1 MARARGEHLDQ
12 KHCIGLLETG
22 GMTSNDAIRERKI
35 SLFNLNPINDQI
47 IPVPCSQITSW
58 QGSGVMSLSFY
69 IDTVMNTQYFLRAP
83 CSILTL

>member
-35 SLFNLNPINDQI
+35 SLFNLNPIDDQI

-58 QGSGVMSLSFY
+58 QGGGVMFDVSQFRHRYCDELN
-69 IDTVMNTQYFLRAP
+69 IQYFP
-83 CSILTL
+83 F